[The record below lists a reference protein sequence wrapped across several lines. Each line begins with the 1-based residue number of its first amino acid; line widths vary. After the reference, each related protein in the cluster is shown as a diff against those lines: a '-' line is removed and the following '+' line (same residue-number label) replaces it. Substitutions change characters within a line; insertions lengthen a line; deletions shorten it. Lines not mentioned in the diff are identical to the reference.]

1 MIILNMENYDNYLTK
16 FKKQLWDLCIKNSIF
31 NNIPDSSLDKVKEIF
46 EHTISNYKTQIL
58 QNDDN
63 KSITS
68 ILINKINTEVSNLR
82 SMKTII
88 TKEEI
93 QQQSKDH
100 FNEMVEAKQNEFNQ
114 LMKKENPETPN
125 FSDNK
130 EAPINHEQ
138 FEQLINQQL
147 QQRKEG
153 IDINNNTN
161 HIIENNSFSSLPNQ
175 SSLKTSDNK
184 DIIYIKEKIHNLDR
198 NIEKISIILQKIIN
212 SQIALLKK

>member
-1 MIILNMENYDNYLTK
+1 MENYDNYLTK
-16 FKKQLWDLCIKNSIF
+16 FKKQLWDLCIKNNIF

-46 EHTISNYKTQIL
+46 ENNISNYKSQIL
-58 QNDDN
+58 QNDNN
-63 KSITS
+63 KEIIS

-93 QQQSKDH
+93 QQQSKHH
-100 FNEMVEAKQNEFNQ
+100 FDEMVEAKQNEFNQ

-130 EAPINHEQ
+130 EEPINNEQ

-153 IDINNNTN
+153 IDINNSTN
-161 HIIENNSFSSLPNQ
+161 HIIENHSFSSLPNE